1 MENRYIRFKRVMD
14 IIAALAGIALL
25 GALLPLLFV
34 LIRFDGGPLFFTQT
48 RVGRGHRLFRC
59 YKLRTMRVDAEWI
72 AQRYFSTHKAF
83 IQREND
89 PRVTRVGRVLRALSI
104 DELPQLYNVLRGDM
118 SLIGPRPL
126 VLAES
131 NLLPSRALARYNV
144 RPGLS
149 GPAQLRERGKAD
161 EHQRADADVYYVQN
175 ISFMLDLKLLL
186 GTFAAV
192 FRQDG
197 V

>member
-1 MENRYIRFKRVMD
+1 MHFKRVFD
-14 IIAALAGIALL
+14 VAAALIGLLLL
-25 GALLPLLFV
+25 GALLPFLFV
-34 LIRFDGGPLFFTQT
+34 LIRLDGGPVFFSQL
-48 RVGRGHRLFRC
+48 RVGRSHRLFRC
-59 YKLRTMRVDAEWI
+59 YKLRTMRVDAEAL
-72 AQRYFSTHKAF
+72 AQQFADKELF

-104 DELPQLYNVLRGDM
+104 DELPQFYNVLRGDM

-131 NLLPSRALARYNV
+131 NRLPSRALARYDV

-149 GPAQLRERGKAD
+149 GLAQLHERGNAD
-161 EHQRADADVYYVQN
+161 EHQRADADIFYVRN
-175 ISFMLDLKLLL
+175 VSFMLDLKLFFRTLL
-186 GTFAAV
+186 AIALM
-192 FRQDG
+192 RNNG